1 MKVRQLRN
9 VLEGFAREYEE
20 SGDERKAQG
29 LRSLANLLRG
39 KGSMAVRT
47 LLAELDRARS
57 KSA

>member
-1 MKVRQLRN
+1 MKVRQLRD

-39 KGSMAVRT
+39 RDAVGVRPF
-47 LLAELDRARS
+47 LAKIDRARS

>member
-1 MKVRQLRN
+1 MKVRQLRD

-20 SGDERKAQG
+20 SGDDRKAQG

-39 KGSMAVRT
+39 RDAVAVRSF
-47 LLAELDRARS
+47 LAKIDRARS